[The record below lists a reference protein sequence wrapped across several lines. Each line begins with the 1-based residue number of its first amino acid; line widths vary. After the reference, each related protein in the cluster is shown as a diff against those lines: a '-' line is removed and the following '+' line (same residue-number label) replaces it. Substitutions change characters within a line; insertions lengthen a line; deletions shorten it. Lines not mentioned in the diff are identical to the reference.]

1 MRNWNQWGWLCLA
14 VWGAATAAA
23 DVPPP
28 KVPAQ
33 RVPASVTELGVTAK
47 LAVDRIKSSLLPG
60 DELGHTSF
68 GMFCIN
74 AQPLKVS
81 EDFAKNFGAYET
93 SVATQ
98 LLKKY
103 GYPLATLGT
112 STAFATDV
120 AAAPDFRL
128 GGIVKELKT
137 ETCST
142 GNESEGWIYLK
153 VDWALYSE
161 KEQKV
166 VFQQTTEGLAVS
178 DKKVGDLRRQA
189 IVSTVENFI
198 AAPEFLAAIK
208 PGAVAPVAA
217 AASATDDGKGVK
229 KDAKKAAAPTGEVQP
244 PVVAIKTPI
253 KASEQD
259 LKVKLAV
266 DTVKVA
272 MLPGDELGHST
283 FGAFCSGAQP
293 LTASDAFMKNYG
305 GFVSTVTAQ
314 TLKKNGYPLASL
326 GKTSAFDTEQSAAPD
341 FRVGGI
347 VKELRMALCQTGN
360 NAEGWIYAKI
370 DWALY
375 SEKAKRVV
383 YAQTTEGLV
392 KSNDKIPDMPTKAIT
407 ASVEN
412 LLAAPEFL
420 AALQA
425 PQAAAAEASAA
436 STAAV
441 AAAPAVPA
449 DTSGRSLQLV
459 GGKALP
465 GGAQKNQAKLR
476 AAVVTLETANGSGSG
491 FYIDREGSLRT
502 DFHGV
507 KGAKFVKVKMA
518 NGDKLVAQV
527 VQVSERDDV
536 ALLKSVAVDFEP
548 LALRPDA
555 LDVGEEVYAIGTP
568 LGVLTSTMTRGVL
581 SADRVS
587 QGVHELQ
594 SDAAVTFGSSGGPLL
609 DADGRVIGLTKSGLR
624 GEKGFNFFIP
634 VQDALRALDV
644 AIKK

>member
-1 MRNWNQWGWLCLA
+1 MRKWNQWGGLA
-14 VWGAATAAA
+14 LALWAVAAA
-23 DVPPP
+23 AEDVPPP
-28 KVPAQ
+28 RVPPQ
-33 RVPASVTELGVTAK
+33 RVPVAVGDLGVTAR
-47 LAVDRIKSSLLPG
+47 LAVDRIKSTLLPG

-68 GMFCIN
+68 GVFCIN
-74 AQPLKVS
+74 AQPLRVG
-81 EDFAKNFGAYET
+81 EEFAKNFGAYET

-128 GGIVKELKT
+128 GGIVKELKV

-142 GNESEGWIYLK
+142 GNDTEGWIYLK

-178 DKKVGDLRRQA
+178 DKKVSDLRRQA

-208 PGAVAPVAA
+208 PGAVPPVAA
-217 AASATDDGKGVK
+217 ASGADEGKGIK
-229 KDAKKAAAPTGEVQP
+229 KDSKKAAPASGDVPA
-244 PVVAIKTPI
+244 PVVAIKAPI
-253 KASEQD
+253 QAGHQD

-272 MLPGDELGHST
+272 MLPGDELGHSS
-283 FGAFCSGAQP
+283 FGAFCSGVQP
-293 LTASDAFMKNYG
+293 MTAGDGFMKNYG
-305 GFVSTVTAQ
+305 GFVSTVVAQ
-314 TLKKNGYPLASL
+314 TLKKNGYPLVGL
-326 GKTSAFDTEQSAAPD
+326 GKTSAFDTEQNVAPD

-347 VKELRMALCQTGN
+347 LKELRMEVCQTGN

-383 YAQTTEGLV
+383 FSQTTEGLV

-407 ASVEN
+407 VSVEN

-425 PQAAAAEASAA
+425 PQEAAAEAPAPGAMS
-436 STAAV
+436 
-441 AAAPAVPA
+441 AAAPVTPEA
-449 DTSGRSLQLV
+449 GGHSLEIT
-459 GGKALP
+459 GAKPLP

-491 FYIDREGSLRT
+491 FYIDREGYLLT
-502 DFHGV
+502 DFHV
-507 KGAKFVKVKMA
+507 IDGAKFVKVKMA

-527 VQVSERDDV
+527 VKVSERDDV
-536 ALLKSVAVDFEP
+536 ALLKSVSVDFDP
-548 LALRPDA
+548 LAIRPDV

-581 SADRVS
+581 SADRS
-587 QGVHELQ
+587 IQGVHVLQ
-594 SDAAVTFGSSGGPLL
+594 SDAAITFGSSGGPLL
-609 DADGRVIGLTKSGLR
+609 DAEGRVIGLSKSVS
-624 GEKGFNFFIP
+624 KVAQGFNLFIP
-634 VQDALRALDV
+634 IQDALRVLGV
-644 AIKK
+644 SIKK